1 MFSTDKPI
9 TDASEDKLGRSG
21 FAERLA
27 KAIINFDTADSYAIA
42 LQGAWGCGKTSVLNM
57 AIQKIEEA
65 TDKKAV
71 IIRFNPWNFTTTGQL
86 IDQFFATMSSKLKL
100 SKSNERLQK
109 VGELVEKYSSI
120 LEYTQYIPGVGSYM
134 NALPKVAK
142 AFGGR
147 MRKNASEKLKDAVYQ
162 KEEIEKEL
170 LLIDS
175 HILVVIDD
183 IDRLPNDQIRLIFQL
198 VNSVAGFPHTVY
210 LLSYD
215 KEIVTRALDDVQGQR
230 GAEYLEKII
239 QVPFDMPPINKYR
252 VRSILKDEVEKTR
265 NMPSADKID
274 VAHWEQV
281 FGYCIAP
288 LVKSLRDV
296 NRYCNVLS
304 FAYAAVQSEVD
315 FSDMAG
321 ITAIKVFAPTIYEW
335 IYKNRISLVG
345 GYRGGGIALNGVE
358 DYRAEMGR
366 VAKQVY
372 PDNPEYMLDALACL
386 FPAFGN
392 RISYAS
398 DFQTPAE
405 LHQALRIA
413 SEAKFDLYFSLSL
426 EDVKIP
432 KIELDNSLF
441 EMDTDT
447 LRQYVAKLEK
457 QENFH
462 AYLIE
467 VEQHL
472 SKIPLDRVPVLI
484 EGLAFG
490 GGCIGKEK
498 SLTGANRAFFRSKC
512 FLELLMRIEED
523 QERYRIIETILCY
536 TDIGSFDEI
545 TALMVSVERNYKN
558 TCENTGARLVDE
570 NEIDVLRTM
579 YLQRIR
585 EFTET
590 TFLLNS
596 LMAREATM
604 LWRKIDCTDYK
615 KYIDRICQDD
625 ICAVRVLATS
635 VGEWRENGKVAKFE
649 LSEDSY
655 TEIMNREMAIDIIRR
670 ARVEGGFW
678 NLQQDDIIRI
688 AAFSLLIEEK
698 TEDEKMAEI
707 DEVNKQVAE
716 WKAEYEAQQ

>member
-42 LQGAWGCGKTSVLNM
+42 LQGSWGCGKTSVLNM
-57 AIQKIEEA
+57 AIQKIEET
-65 TDKKAV
+65 TDKKTV
-71 IIRFNPWNFTTTGQL
+71 IIKFNPWDFTTTGQL

-100 SKSNERLQK
+100 SEGDKRLQK
-109 VGELVEKYSSI
+109 VGGLIEKYSSV
-120 LEYTQYIPGVGSYM
+120 LEYTQYIPVVGPYLDVVK
-134 NALPKVAK
+134 NLAK
-142 AFGGR
+142 AAG
-147 MRKNASEKLKDAVYQ
+147 KEIKETADKKLHDATIQ
-162 KEEIEKEL
+162 KAKIEEALKE
-170 LLIDS
+170 IDFQ
-175 HILVVIDD
+175 ILVVIDD

-198 VNSVAGFPHTVY
+198 VNSVAGFPHMVY

-215 KEIVTRALDDVQGQR
+215 KDIVARALDDVQGRR

-239 QVPFDMPPINKYR
+239 QVPFDLPPIDKYR
-252 VRSILKDEVEKTR
+252 VRSILKDELEKMRNIPNSVEVD
-265 NMPSADKID
+265 S
-274 VAHWEQV
+274 AHWEQI

-288 LVKSLRDV
+288 IVTSLRDV
-296 NRYCNVLS
+296 KRFCNVLS
-304 FAYAAVQSEVD
+304 FSYAAVKSEVD

-335 IYKNRISLVG
+335 IYVNRMSLAG
-345 GYRGGGIALNGVE
+345 GYRGGGIALSGVK
-358 DYRAEMGR
+358 DYRAEMKR
-366 VAKQVY
+366 IAERIY
-372 PDNPEYMLDALACL
+372 PDDPEYMLDALACL
-386 FPAFGN
+386 FPSFGN
-392 RISYAS
+392 RITYAS

-405 LHQALRIA
+405 LHQSLRIA
-413 SEAKFDLYFSLSL
+413 SEAKFGLYFSLSL

-441 EMDTDT
+441 EMDTNT
-447 LRQYVAKLEK
+447 LRQYVAKLEE
-457 QENFH
+457 QGNFH

-472 SKIPLDRVPVLI
+472 SKIPLNRVPVLI

-490 GGCIGKEK
+490 GGYIGKGQ
-498 SLTGANRAFFRSKC
+498 SLTGASKTFFRSKC

-523 QERYRIIETILCY
+523 QERYRIIETILCC
-536 TDIGSFDEI
+536 TDIESFDEI

-604 LWRKIDCTDYK
+604 LWREIDCTDYK
-615 KYIDRICQDD
+615 KYIDGICQDD

-670 ARVEGGFW
+670 ARAEGGFW

-707 DEVNKQVAE
+707 DEVNKRVAA

>member
-9 TDASEDKLGRSG
+9 TNASEDKLGRSG

-27 KAIINFDTADSYAIA
+27 KAIVNFNTTDSYAIA

-57 AIQKIEEA
+57 AICKIEEFA
-65 TDKKAV
+65 GEKTV
-71 IIRFNPWNFTTTGQL
+71 IVKFNPWNFTTTGQL
-86 IDQFFATMSSKLKL
+86 IDQFFATMSNKLKL
-100 SKSNERLQK
+100 SKSDKRLQT
-109 VGELVEKYSSI
+109 VGGLIEKYSSV
-120 LEYTQYIPGVGSYM
+120 LEYTQYIPVVGPYLDVVKS
-134 NALPKVAK
+134 LAK
-142 AFGGR
+142 AAG
-147 MRKNASEKLKDAVYQ
+147 KEIKETVDKKLHDATIQ
-162 KEEIEKEL
+162 KAKIEEALKE
-170 LLIDS
+170 IDFQ
-175 HILVVIDD
+175 ILVVIDD

-215 KEIVTRALDDVQGQR
+215 KDVVAHALDDVQGQR

-252 VRSILKDEVEKTR
+252 VRSILKDEVEKMR
-265 NMPSADKID
+265 NMPRADKID

-392 RISYAS
+392 RITYAS

-413 SEAKFDLYFSLSL
+413 SEAKFGLYFSLSL

-441 EMDTDT
+441 EMDTNT
-447 LRQYVAKLEK
+447 LRQYVAKLEE
-457 QENFH
+457 QGNFH

-472 SKIPLDRVPVLI
+472 SKIPLNRVPVLI

-490 GGCIGKEK
+490 GGYIGKGQ
-498 SLTGANRAFFRSKC
+498 SLTGASKTFFRSKC

-523 QERYRIIETILCY
+523 QERYRIIETILCC
-536 TDIGSFDEI
+536 TDIESFDEI

-604 LWRKIDCTDYK
+604 LWREIDCTDYK
-615 KYIDRICQDD
+615 KYIDGICQDD

-670 ARVEGGFW
+670 ARAEGGFW

-707 DEVNKQVAE
+707 DEVNKRVAA

>member
-9 TDASEDKLGRSG
+9 TNASEDKLGRSG

-42 LQGAWGCGKTSVLNM
+42 LQGSWGCGKTSVLNM
-57 AIQKIEEA
+57 AICKIEELA
-65 TDKKAV
+65 GEKTV
-71 IIRFNPWNFTTTGQL
+71 IVKFNPWNFTTTGQL

-100 SKSNERLQK
+100 SKSDERLRK
-109 VGELVEKYSSI
+109 VGGLIEKYSSI
-120 LEYTQYIPGVGSYM
+120 LEYTQYIPGVGLYM
-134 NALPKVAK
+134 TALPKVTK

-147 MRKNASEKLKDAVYQ
+147 MRKNADEKLKDAAYQ
-162 KEEIEKEL
+162 KKRIENEL
-170 LLIDS
+170 MLIDS
-175 HILVVIDD
+175 RILVVIDD

-215 KEIVTRALDDVQGQR
+215 KDIVAHALDDVQGQR

-239 QVPFDMPPINKYR
+239 QVPFDMPSINKYR
-252 VRSILKDEVEKTR
+252 IRSILKDEVEKMR

-345 GYRGGGIALNGVE
+345 GYRGGGIVLNGVE

-413 SEAKFDLYFSLSL
+413 SEAKFGLYFSLSL

-441 EMDTDT
+441 EMDTNT
-447 LRQYVAKLEK
+447 LRQYVAKLEE
-457 QENFH
+457 QGNFH
-462 AYLIE
+462 AYLVE

-490 GGCIGKEK
+490 GGYIGKEK
-498 SLTGANRAFFRSKC
+498 SLTEANRAFFRSKC

-523 QERYRIIETILCY
+523 QERYRIIETILCC
-536 TDIGSFDEI
+536 TDIESFDEI

-585 EFTET
+585 EFTEN

-596 LMAREATM
+596 PMAQEATM
-604 LWRKIDCTDYK
+604 LWRKIDCANYK
-615 KYIDRICQDD
+615 KYIGRICQDD
-625 ICAVRVLATS
+625 ICAVRVLATF
-635 VGEWRENGKVAKFE
+635 VGEWHNNGKVSTFE
-649 LSEDSY
+649 LSGDSY
-655 TEIMNREMAIDIIRR
+655 TEVMNQEKAIDVIGR
-670 ARVEGGFW
+670 ARAEGAFW
-678 NLQQDDIIRI
+678 DLQQDDIIRI
-688 AAFSLLIEEK
+688 AAFSLLVK
-698 TEDEKMAEI
+698 KNAGDEKMAEI
-707 DEVNKQVAE
+707 DEVNKRVAE

>member
-9 TDASEDKLGRSG
+9 TNASEDKLGRSG

-42 LQGAWGCGKTSVLNM
+42 LQGSWGCGKTSVLNM
-57 AIQKIEEA
+57 AIQKIEET
-65 TDKKAV
+65 TDKKTV
-71 IIRFNPWNFTTTGQL
+71 VIRFNPWNFTTTGQL

-147 MRKNASEKLKDAVYQ
+147 MRKNAGEKLKDAVYQ
-162 KEEIEKEL
+162 KKEIEKEL

-175 HILVVIDD
+175 RILVVIDD

-215 KEIVTRALDDVQGQR
+215 KGIVARALDDVQGYR

-239 QVPFDMPPINKYR
+239 QVPFDLPPIDKYR
-252 VRSILKDEVEKTR
+252 VRSILKDELEKIRNIPNSVEVD
-265 NMPSADKID
+265 S
-274 VAHWEQV
+274 AHWEQI

-288 LVKSLRDV
+288 IVTSLRDV
-296 NRYCNVLS
+296 KRFCNVLS
-304 FAYAAVQSEVD
+304 FSYAAVKPEVD

-335 IYKNRISLVG
+335 IYANRMSLAG
-345 GYRGGGIALNGVE
+345 GYRGGGIALSGVK
-358 DYRAEMGR
+358 DYRAEMKR
-366 VAKQVY
+366 IAERIY
-372 PDNPEYMLDALACL
+372 PDDPEYMLDALACL
-386 FPAFGN
+386 FPSFGN
-392 RISYAS
+392 RITYES

-413 SEAKFDLYFSLSL
+413 SESKFDLYFSLSL
-426 EDVKIP
+426 ENVKIP
-432 KIELDNSLF
+432 KIELDNSL
-441 EMDTDT
+441 
-447 LRQYVAKLEK
+447 LRMSICDLREYVAKLKEHGDLY
-457 QENFH
+457 E
-462 AYLIE
+462 YIIE
-467 VEQHL
+467 VERNL
-472 SKIPLDRVPVLI
+472 SRIPTDRVPVLI
-484 EGLAFG
+484 DGLAFEHG
-490 GGCIGKEK
+490 YIDGEK
-498 SLTGANRAFFRSKC
+498 PLVGANEAFFRTRC
-512 FLELLMRIEED
+512 VFELLMKIENE

-596 LMAREATM
+596 PMAREATM
-604 LWRKIDCTDYK
+604 LWRKIDCANYK
-615 KYIDRICQDD
+615 KYIGRICQND

-670 ARVEGGFW
+670 ARAEGGFW

-707 DEVNKQVAE
+707 DEVNKRIAE
-716 WKAEYEAQQ
+716 WKAEYEVQQ

>member
-9 TDASEDKLGRSG
+9 TNAGDDKLGRSG

-42 LQGAWGCGKTSVLNM
+42 LQGSWGCGKTSVLNM
-57 AIQKIEEA
+57 AIQKIEET
-65 TDKKAV
+65 TDKKTV
-71 IIRFNPWNFTTTGQL
+71 IIKFNPWNFTTTGQL

-100 SKSNERLQK
+100 SEGDERLQK
-109 VGELVEKYSSI
+109 VGGLIEKYSSV
-120 LEYTQYIPGVGSYM
+120 LEYTQYIPVVGPYLDVVK
-134 NALPKVAK
+134 NLAK
-142 AFGGR
+142 AAG
-147 MRKNASEKLKDAVYQ
+147 KEIKETADKKLHDATIQ
-162 KEEIEKEL
+162 KAKIEEALKE
-170 LLIDS
+170 IDFQ
-175 HILVVIDD
+175 ILVVIDD

-198 VNSVAGFPHTVY
+198 VNSVAGFPHMVY

-215 KEIVTRALDDVQGQR
+215 KDIVARALDDVQGYR

-239 QVPFDMPPINKYR
+239 QVPFDLPPIDKYR
-252 VRSILKDEVEKTR
+252 VRSILKDESEKIRNIPNSVEVD
-265 NMPSADKID
+265 S
-274 VAHWEQV
+274 AHWEQI

-288 LVKSLRDV
+288 IVTSLRDV
-296 NRYCNVLS
+296 KRFCNVLS
-304 FAYAAVQSEVD
+304 FSYAAVKSEVD

-335 IYKNRISLVG
+335 IYANRISLAG
-345 GYRGGGIALNGVE
+345 GYRGGGIALSGVK
-358 DYRAEMGR
+358 DYRAEMKR
-366 VAKQVY
+366 IAERIY
-372 PDNPEYMLDALACL
+372 PDGPEYMLDALACL
-386 FPAFGN
+386 FPSFGN
-392 RISYAS
+392 RITYAS
-398 DFQTPAE
+398 NFQTPAE

-413 SEAKFDLYFSLSL
+413 SESKFDLYFSLSL
-426 EDVKIP
+426 ENVKIP
-432 KIELDNSLF
+432 KIELDNSL
-441 EMDTDT
+441 
-447 LRQYVAKLEK
+447 LRMSICDLREYVAKLKEHGDLH
-457 QENFH
+457 E
-462 AYLIE
+462 YIIE
-467 VEQHL
+467 VERNL
-472 SKIPLDRVPVLI
+472 SRIPTDRVPMLI
-484 EGLAFG
+484 DGLAFEHG
-490 GGCIGKEK
+490 YIDGEK
-498 SLTGANRAFFRSKC
+498 PLVGANEAFFRTRC
-512 FLELLMRIEED
+512 VFELLMKIENE

-596 LMAREATM
+596 PMAREATM
-604 LWRKIDCTDYK
+604 LWRKIDCANYK
-615 KYIDRICQDD
+615 KYIGRICQND

-670 ARVEGGFW
+670 ARAEGGFW

-707 DEVNKQVAE
+707 DEVNKRIAE
-716 WKAEYEAQQ
+716 WKAEYEVQQ